1 MAHSAAVHNMSDRS
15 STRREPR
22 RELEE
27 MIKDEPWKAVAIA
40 AGLGFFTGGG
50 LRSRTAGAI
59 LLLVG
64 RIATRT
70 MVSNY
75 VMGALTNAGGRGN
88 HQNRK

>member
-1 MAHSAAVHNMSDRS
+1 MSHSAAVHKMAEHDSAERNP
-15 STRREPR
+15 TREIT
-22 RELEE
+22 E

-59 LLLVG
+59 LLLVS

-70 MVSNY
+70 MVTNY
-75 VMGALTNAGGRGN
+75 LMGALTNGGVRRDFA
-88 HQNRK
+88 HRR

>member
-1 MAHSAAVHNMSDRS
+1 MAERNSAERNP
-15 STRREPR
+15 TREIT
-22 RELEE
+22 E

-59 LLLVG
+59 LLLVS
-64 RIATRT
+64 RIATRA

-75 VMGALTNAGGRGN
+75 VMGALTNGGGRRDFT
-88 HQNRK
+88 NRK